1 MCYWNISEVKEE
13 RLKCNMIGRTKKTSQ
28 TIKSKQQTKQRKP
41 NGKRRN
47 FKNKNKKIIM
57 KIKNKMQV
65 L

>member
-1 MCYWNISEVKEE
+1 
-13 RLKCNMIGRTKKTSQ
+13 MIGRTKKTSQ

-41 NGKRRN
+41 NGKRN